1 MLIGYSRVSTTDQR
15 LDLQTDALKRAGCDK
30 IFSDTASGALDERQG
45 LAGALDTLKN
55 GDVLVVWKLDRL
67 GRSLQHLVHIVNLL
81 GGRGIGFRSLNESLD
96 TTSPG
101 GRLVFHIFAALAE
114 FEISLIKMRTRAGL
128 EAARA
133 QGRIGGRPQ
142 KMTSRTVATAR
153 RLLADP
159 SMTAEEV
166 AVALKVSK
174 STLYRHLGRAEI
186 STEVPHFD

>member
-174 STLYRHLGRAEI
+174 STLYRHLGRVDI
-186 STEVPHFD
+186 SADVQQFD